1 MSYVHGDQHD
11 FVTVR
16 LSGLVHTTDR
26 LALRSIA
33 MQMREQGFKSVGEG
47 EDAVDEGD
55 YVSCSPVTNS
65 SDS

>member
-1 MSYVHGDQHD
+1 MHGAGS

-33 MQMREQGFKSVGEG
+33 VQLQEQRFGTAGLF
-47 EDAVDEGD
+47 ADEGD
-55 YVSCSPVTNS
+55 YVRRSFRFLSSSPPPRLTL
-65 SDS
+65 

>member
-1 MSYVHGDQHD
+1 MKYVHEEHHD

-33 MQMREQGFKSVGEG
+33 MQMREQGFKSVG
-47 EDAVDEGD
+47 DIDRLDEGD
-55 YVSCSPVTNS
+55 YVSNFVS
-65 SDS
+65 